1 MKRILTFAGAALGLI
16 IIILLLIPLFVS
28 ANTFRPKLETMAS
41 QALGRQVKIGNLDFS
56 LFSGSLSADNLSIA
70 DDPNFSQSPFLTA
83 SSLKIGVKVWP
94 LITSKQLEV
103 TGITIEK
110 PVVHL
115 ISNSSNQW
123 NYSTLASTG
132 KSAPSQPQ
140 SQSANNLTVGSL
152 DVKDGQVTM
161 MPAGAKAPSVYSNVQ
176 METKNF
182 SLSSAFPVTLSM
194 DLPGGGNMKLAGTVG
209 PVNSSNATFT
219 PVDADVHVNSFDIAK
234 SGLVEPSS
242 GLSGVVDLT
251 NHLSAANAKA
261 HLKGVAT
268 MHKLKLA
275 ANGAPSS
282 VPMAMDFDLDYSMP
296 QTSGTLNSGLLHV
309 GHAQANLK
317 GTFASKAAVT
327 SIDMN
332 AVGQG
337 MPIDDIVAALP
348 AFGVIL
354 PSGSTLHGGT
364 LSMNVHGQGPTSA
377 LVATGSIG
385 AFNTRLAGFD
395 LGSKLSSV
403 SKLTGAKFPSGDTQ
417 IQRLTSN
424 VNYSPAGIQASNIVL
439 VVVGIGQV
447 TGNGTLSANN
457 ALNFHL
463 VAQLSSAGSMLG
475 NSSALGSAGVLGNSV
490 GKSVSMAKL
499 PFAVEGTASQP
510 KIIPDVGGVVGG
522 AVTGLAG
529 SLGGVTKGNIGNT
542 GATTQQLSKGL
553 GGFLNKKH

>member
-16 IIILLLIPLFVS
+16 IIVLLLIPLFVS
-28 ANTFRPKLETMAS
+28 ANTFRPKLEAMAS
-41 QALGRQVKIGNLDFS
+41 QSLGRQVKIGNLDFS
-56 LFSGSLSADNLSIA
+56 LFSGALSADNLSIA

-103 TGITIEK
+103 TDITIEK
-110 PVVHL
+110 PAVHL

-123 NYSTLASTG
+123 NYSSLASTG
-132 KSAPSQPQ
+132 NSAASQPQ
-140 SQSANNLTVGSL
+140 SKSANNLTVGSL
-152 DVKDGQVTM
+152 NVKDGQVTM
-161 MPAGAKAPSVYSNVQ
+161 SPAGAKAPSVYSNVQ
-176 METKNF
+176 MDTKNF

-194 DLPGGGNMKLAGTVG
+194 DLPGGGTMKLEGTVG
-209 PVNSSNATFT
+209 PVNSTNATFT
-219 PVDADVHVNSFDIAK
+219 PVEADVHVTSFDIAK
-234 SGLVEPSS
+234 SGFVEPSS

-275 ANGAPSS
+275 PNGAPSG
-282 VPMAMDFDLDYSMP
+282 VPIAMDFDLDYSMP

-309 GHAQANLK
+309 GHAQANIK

-327 SIDMN
+327 SIDLN

-337 MPIDDIVAALP
+337 MPIDDVVAALP

-377 LVATGSIG
+377 LVATGNIG

-424 VNYSPAGIQASNIVL
+424 VNYSPGGIQASNIVL
-439 VVVGIGQV
+439 VVAGIGQV

-463 VAQLSSAGSMLG
+463 VAQLSSAGSIMG
-475 NSSALGSAGVLGNSV
+475 NSSVLGNAGVLGNSV

-510 KIIPDVGGVVGG
+510 KIIPDVGGAVGG